1 MRCIA
6 QSAPLAMHAFI
17 NICVAMCQVHG
28 IRNRLDSRD
37 CTRYNQSYSQML
49 NGCNRLSTFTC
60 ISFSMSDTSFDIDI
74 YGLAWA
80 RILIDE
86 PERKFPSFL
95 EI

>member
-1 MRCIA
+1 
-6 QSAPLAMHAFI
+6 
-17 NICVAMCQVHG
+17 
-28 IRNRLDSRD
+28 
-37 CTRYNQSYSQML
+37 
-49 NGCNRLSTFTC
+49 
-60 ISFSMSDTSFDIDI
+60 MSDTSFDIDI